1 MSSGVLERTVSVPL
15 PVAAEAPAVPGR
27 RSFPVPALLGIVM
40 AVAGSVW
47 AVEHATTLRHSAT
60 VLAGLR
66 PGWLVLAV
74 VAAGSTWVCSAVS
87 QQGAVAEHL
96 PRRQNVA
103 VQVAGTFA
111 SQFTPAGLGGSAVNV
126 RFLRR
131 RGVPS
136 ALAAVGLTQVAG
148 VVVHLALL
156 AAVLAADPSLLRRVD
171 LAGPHAPGWLPYA
184 GFALLV
190 VAVVAVSAAHEW
202 VSHRLTTLLGQ
213 VRDAVAH
220 LGNRRR
226 SAQLVLGS
234 VGLTLAHVLV
244 LFAILHALSASAGL
258 LDVAAAYL
266 LATSAAALLPTPGG
280 LGGLD
285 ACLGVLLY
293 GAGVDTDVAVAAVL
307 AYRLLTSWLPLL
319 PSAVTLNVLVRKAVV

>member
-1 MSSGVLERTVSVPL
+1 MSSGVLERTVGVPL
-15 PVAAEAPAVPGR
+15 PVASPSQVAAPARRVRAAALVGLMMVIVGSWWALEHAATLR
-27 RSFPVPALLGIVM
+27 RS
-40 AVAGSVW
+40 AV
-47 AVEHATTLRHSAT
+47 

-66 PGWLVLAV
+66 PGWLLLAV
-74 VAAGSTWVCSAVS
+74 VAAGSTWVFSAVS

-136 ALAAVGLTQVAG
+136 AVAAVGLTQVAG
-148 VVVHLALL
+148 VAVHLVLL
-156 AAVLAADPSLLRRVD
+156 GLVLAADPSPLTRVH
-171 LAGPHAPGWLPYA
+171 LTGPHAPAWLPYA
-184 GFALLV
+184 GFVLLV
-190 VAVVAVSAAHEW
+190 VAVLAVSAAHER
-202 VSHRLTTLLGQ
+202 VSARLTSLVEQL
-213 VRDAVAH
+213 RDATAH
-220 LGNRRR
+220 LVSRRR
-226 SAQLVLGS
+226 SRQLVLGS
-234 VGLTLAHVLV
+234 VGLTCAHVMV
-244 LFAILHALSASAGL
+244 LFAILHALSAPAGL

-266 LATSAAALLPTPGG
+266 LATSAAAVLPTPAG

-293 GAGVDTDVAVAAVL
+293 SAGVDSETALAAVL

-319 PSAVTLNVLVRKAVV
+319 PSAVTLNVLVRRAVV

>member
-1 MSSGVLERTVSVPL
+1 
-15 PVAAEAPAVPGR
+15 
-27 RSFPVPALLGIVM
+27 
-40 AVAGSVW
+40 
-47 AVEHATTLRHSAT
+47 

-66 PGWLVLAV
+66 PGWLLIAI
-74 VAAGSTWVCSAVS
+74 VAAGSTWVWSAVS
-87 QQGAVAEHL
+87 QQGAVASHL

-136 ALAAVGLTQVAG
+136 AVAAVGLTQVAG
-148 VVVHLALL
+148 VVVHLSLL
-156 AAVLAADPSLLRRVD
+156 ALVLVGDPSLLRRVD
-171 LAGPHAPGWLPYA
+171 LAGPHAPAWLPYA
-184 GFALLV
+184 GFAVLV
-190 VAVVAVSAAHEW
+190 VVVLAVSAAHEW
-202 VSHRLTTLLGQ
+202 VGDRLSLLLGQ
-213 VRDAVAH
+213 LRDAVAH
-220 LGNRRR
+220 LVNRRR

-234 VGLTLAHVLV
+234 LGLTVAHVAV
-244 LFAILHALSASAGL
+244 LFAILNALSTQPRL

-293 GAGVDTDVAVAAVL
+293 GAGVDTEIAVAAVL

-319 PSAVTLNVLVRKAVV
+319 PSAVTLNVLVRRAVV